1 MNTILVDHDRSASL
15 SEVLTPFIWFCRVTR
30 TALWIGCG
38 RKKRLRSS
46 SRWIWWIYIE
56 GFASRNNC
64 V

>member
-46 SRWIWWIYIE
+46 S
-56 GFASRNNC
+56 
-64 V
+64 